1 MESRAH
7 FSMLNFVYVVTLTKA
22 VDMGH
27 VWPKT
32 GIDKG
37 LYMVHMWVRNKVD
50 MGYNTPYHSHT
61 LHCYC
66 SRLWK
71 IWEIGTDPY
80 VCHIF
85 LCGNDMG
92 GQVQHHM
99 VIAAMENVW
108 DYQLSP

>member
-1 MESRAH
+1 MVNLQFSFSRCSVI
-7 FSMLNFVYVVTLTKA
+7 FSSFILNINTLSLTKA

-32 GIDKG
+32 GIDTG
-37 LYMVHMWVRNKVD
+37 LHMVHMWARNGVD

-71 IWEIGTDPY
+71 I
-80 VCHIF
+80 
-85 LCGNDMG
+85 
-92 GQVQHHM
+92 
-99 VIAAMENVW
+99 
-108 DYQLSP
+108 